1 MAAPGGRT
9 RPLRCFS
16 IRVLSSA
23 SWSLSDVDCIASG
36 IGRVENLVRKSATF
50 YTKFIKLNKRG
61 KKRPKFTPFVC
72 LRSLW
77 SKEPGRQV
85 PIERHGRPRPC
96 EGTHAVGRMSEA
108 NLSTTPDAP
117 APPLYTSRHPEISR
131 LSTSSSGGKLLS
143 VSHFSYLRA
152 SCDPQSISCL
162 IC

>member
-23 SWSLSDVDCIASG
+23 SWSLSDVDCIAAG

-96 EGTHAVGRMSEA
+96 ERRGPTVVGRMSASEPFDGTRDRGGDNYHVSGVSPLR
-108 NLSTTPDAP
+108 NLSYYKKRFFP
-117 APPLYTSRHPEISR
+117 
-131 LSTSSSGGKLLS
+131 
-143 VSHFSYLRA
+143 
-152 SCDPQSISCL
+152 
-162 IC
+162 

>member
-1 MAAPGGRT
+1 MKNISIRLSIKDSMIAPGGRT
-9 RPLRCFS
+9 RPLRCFA

-23 SWSLSDVDCIASG
+23 SWSLSDVDCIAAG

-96 EGTHAVGRMSEA
+96 EGTLAVGRMSEA
-108 NLSTTPDAP
+108 NLSTAHDTP
-117 APPLYTSRHPEISR
+117 
-131 LSTSSSGGKLLS
+131 SGDNQAVTKNGN
-143 VSHFSYLRA
+143 
-152 SCDPQSISCL
+152 
-162 IC
+162 

>member
-1 MAAPGGRT
+1 MVEPGGRT

-23 SWSLSDVDCIASG
+23 SWSLSDVDCIAAG

-108 NLSTTPDAP
+108 NLSATT
-117 APPLYTSRHPEISR
+117 
-131 LSTSSSGGKLLS
+131 
-143 VSHFSYLRA
+143 RA
-152 SCDPQSISCL
+152 AGVVT
-162 IC
+162 

>member
-1 MAAPGGRT
+1 MVEPGGRT

-23 SWSLSDVDCIASG
+23 SWSLSDVDCIAAG

-96 EGTHAVGRMSEA
+96 ERKGPSSAGKDERQRTFRRHTCHCGATDENTNERAPNQKTSGRTG
-108 NLSTTPDAP
+108 L
-117 APPLYTSRHPEISR
+117 
-131 LSTSSSGGKLLS
+131 
-143 VSHFSYLRA
+143 
-152 SCDPQSISCL
+152 
-162 IC
+162 